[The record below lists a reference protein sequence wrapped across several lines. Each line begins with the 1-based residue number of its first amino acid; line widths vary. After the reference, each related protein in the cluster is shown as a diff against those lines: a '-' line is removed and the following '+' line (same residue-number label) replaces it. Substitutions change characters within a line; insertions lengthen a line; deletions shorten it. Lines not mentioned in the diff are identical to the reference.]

1 MKHLL
6 ATTLAIVS
14 FTVAAQA
21 AEQQTKIAVGELT
34 CSSCAYI
41 AGSAMKAI
49 PSVEIAAFSQDE
61 ADWSQGTFVVTY
73 DDASTTPDMIAEAV
87 MDYGYP
93 ASVVTDSGS

>member
-6 ATTLAIVS
+6 ATILALMS
-14 FTVAAQA
+14 LTMAAQA
-21 AEQQTKIAVGELT
+21 AEQQTKITVGELT

-49 PSVEIAAFSQDE
+49 ASVEIATFTQDE

-73 DDASTTPDMIAEAV
+73 DDASTSPDMIAEAV

-93 ASVVTDSGS
+93 ASVVTDGGS